1 MPSAIQKLKNH
12 LKKHRV
18 FMDCHPLVRKY
29 ALSFPRGKF
38 VTVGSN
44 KPVIEVTDSTVK
56 DIDYMFVIHGKVEIV
71 LE

>member
-1 MPSAIQKLKNH
+1 
-12 LKKHRV
+12 
-18 FMDCHPLVRKY
+18 MDCHPLARKY